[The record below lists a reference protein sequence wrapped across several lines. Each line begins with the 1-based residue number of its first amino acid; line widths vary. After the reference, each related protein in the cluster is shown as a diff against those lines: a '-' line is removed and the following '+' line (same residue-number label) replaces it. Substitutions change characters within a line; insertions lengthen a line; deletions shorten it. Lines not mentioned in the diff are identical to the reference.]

1 MVKCDSCNRPEALG
15 GILVPVEKY
24 IEEIA
29 SVTSQRWCLD
39 CIRGTKEER
48 ERRELNV

>member
-1 MVKCDSCNRPEALG
+1 MVNCDRCNRPEALG

-24 IEEIA
+24 IEEKT

-48 ERRELNV
+48 ERREQKH